1 METDNKTYLAAA
13 APLEKSQT
21 LITSFLLLI
30 VLVSAVVLSL
40 ILTMWAKSRIHE
52 TGVLLSIG
60 FGKASIIG
68 QYLAEVLFI
77 AAIAF
82 GLSFFSGSL
91 IAGRIGN
98 SLLQLQYTR
107 EQSIQEP
114 DEGENGVQV
123 SRKGDRN
130 PDVVISDNGNG
141 GEPIP
146 NKDFPEPLSVS
157 VGLDSMVKLYLIGF
171 AIITFSVG
179 VSSAAVMRLKPGEIL
194 AKMS

>member
-1 METDNKTYLAAA
+1 
-13 APLEKSQT
+13 
-21 LITSFLLLI
+21 
-30 VLVSAVVLSL
+30 
-40 ILTMWAKSRIHE
+40 MWSKSRIHE

-68 QYLAEVLFI
+68 QYLAEVLLI

-123 SRKGDRN
+123 SRKGDMD

-141 GEPIP
+141 GKPIP

-171 AIITFSVG
+171 AIIVFSVG

>member
-1 METDNKTYLAAA
+1 MKLSVITLL
-13 APLEKSQT
+13 PLRSIGMKLCQ
-21 LITSFLLLI
+21 LIFLSISTVPDGTVHSLIFLLFLQI
-30 VLVSAVVLSL
+30 FQ
-40 ILTMWAKSRIHE
+40 IIIHALPE
-52 TGVLLSIG
+52 IE
-60 FGKASIIG
+60 II
-68 QYLAEVLFI
+68 
-77 AAIAF
+77 
-82 GLSFFSGSL
+82 SSH
-91 IAGRIGN
+91 

-123 SRKGDRN
+123 FRKGDRN